1 MIGLLKMELTL
12 ESAFSPGGMVGHFSY
27 LLLVISM
34 MMRNISLLR
43 ILVIASAFVGIVYD
57 WFWLRDPVGV
67 FWESSLVVVNLVQ
80 LALLYWKNVTARF
93 DVDEMSFLKG
103 RLPGLSKGKSRQ
115 LLDLGRWTTLANHE
129 VLTKEGEPVDAL
141 YYLATGSVD
150 IYAAGKRVS
159 QCRAGSFIGEM
170 SVIDAIPASATTIV
184 VSAARIWRI
193 DADVFRRVLQ
203 KHPEIE
209 REIEASF
216 SRNFKEKLIATNLLI
231 ADGKVP

>member
-1 MIGLLKMELTL
+1 MDLTL
-12 ESAFSPGGMVGHFSY
+12 ESAFSAGGLVGHFSY

-43 ILVIASAFVGIVYD
+43 ILVIASALVAISYD

-67 FWESSLVVVNLVQ
+67 FWESTLVIVNLVQ
-80 LALLYWKNVTARF
+80 LTLLYWKNVTAKF
-93 DVDEMSFLKG
+93 DADEMTFVSGK
-103 RLPGLSKGKSRQ
+103 LPGLSRGKSRQ
-115 LLDLGRWTTLANHE
+115 LLDLGQWATLDNHQ
-129 VLTKEGEPVDAL
+129 VLTREGEPVDHL
-141 YYLATGSVD
+141 YYLATGAVD
-150 IYAAGKRVS
+150 IYAGGKRVS

-170 SVIDAIPASATTIV
+170 SVIEGLPASATTMV

-193 DADVFRRVLQ
+193 DAGVFRKTLQ

-216 SRNFKEKLIATNLLI
+216 SRNFREKLIATNMLI